1 MQSRQPSH
9 HGPILFLLFLHYL
22 LLTRAQQNVSCF
34 FPNGITIADEASKN
48 DFYAACPTSAGN
60 DGSYMCCK
68 TSYPFNDVCNDNGLC
83 ARQNDASL
91 GEQQGL
97 LRSTCTDPTWT
108 SPSCLKLCITG
119 LGKCSTRPAAKGGI
133 KVWRTALT
141 TSMADYLGNV
151 ANATEQFVK
160 QCDDGSWCCEAQT
173 PPLNDQNVLN
183 SSMQNQVNAC
193 CSQGKGVFINNGKVT
208 DVNPNGTATSVSATA
223 AATQSPSSATPTP
236 PPPHHSNTGAIAGGV
251 VGGVAGLVLIV
262 AATFYFRR
270 MKRNHDSMQEGS
282 SGQEIR
288 GASEHHEM
296 HEKEWLNEKD
306 GNQRFETDGTQVA
319 SGRSG
324 PYEM

>member
-1 MQSRQPSH
+1 MFYAF
-9 HGPILFLLFLHYL
+9 G
-22 LLTRAQQNVSCF
+22 AQG
-34 FPNGITIADEASKN
+34 GIT
-48 DFYAACPTSAGN
+48 
-60 DGSYMCCK
+60 
-68 TSYPFNDVCNDNGLC
+68 
-83 ARQNDASL
+83 
-91 GEQQGL
+91 
-97 LRSTCTDPTWT
+97 
-108 SPSCLKLCITG
+108 
-119 LGKCSTRPAAKGGI
+119 
-133 KVWRTALT
+133 VWRTELT
-141 TSMADYLGNV
+141 TSVADYLGNV

-208 DVNPNGTATSVSATA
+208 NVNPNGTATSVSATA

-262 AATFYFRR
+262 VATFYFRR

-282 SGQEIR
+282 SEQEIR
-288 GASEHHEM
+288 GASDHHEK
-296 HEKEWLNEKD
+296 HGKEWLNEKD
-306 GNQRFETDGTQVA
+306 GNERFETDGTQVA